1 MRILHVTGAYR
12 PRVGGI
18 EVFVEDLARRQVGA
32 GHEVTVL
39 TASPPSDSRPDAAGP
54 ARVVRTPLTVLHPLA
69 PPAARET
76 ALSGTYDLVHA
87 HLSVVSPF
95 ATAVARAAD
104 EAGIATVKTVHS
116 MWGGGGPAVRA
127 VRALAGWDQSAAVW
141 TTVSRAAAADMH
153 EVLRPGA
160 VVQVV
165 ANAVDV
171 SWWCP
176 GESPPSRPCVTFVS
190 VMRLAGRKRPLALV
204 GMLGRM
210 RKAVPETVAVRAVIV
225 GEGPLERRVRV
236 ELVRRGL
243 DDWVTMAGQR
253 SRTEIRGLFRAADV
267 YVAPAYR
274 ESFGIAALEA
284 RAAGLPVVAMQTGG
298 VGEFIDHGVEGLLC
312 RDDHEMALALT
323 ALAGDPGLRRALA
336 RHNAATPPTHD
347 WPRALAGFD
356 AAYAEARRQADIV
369 RQRRDVLVPTWSS
382 TSASNSGASS
392 ASTSLRRVGR

>member
-1 MRILHVTGAYR
+1 MRILHVTDAYR

-18 EVFVEDLARRQVGA
+18 EVFVEDLARRQAGA
-32 GHEVTVL
+32 GHQVTVL
-39 TASPPSDSRPDAAGP
+39 TASPSSDSRPDDAGP
-54 ARVVRTPLTVLHPLA
+54 ARVVRTPLSVLHPLA

-76 ALSGTYDLVHA
+76 ALSGAYDVVHA

-95 ATAVARAAD
+95 ATAVARAAE

-116 MWGGGGPAVRA
+116 MWGGRGPAVRA
-127 VRALAGWDQSAAVW
+127 VRALAGWDRSAAVW

-153 EVLRPGA
+153 EVLCSRA
-160 VVQVV
+160 VVHVV

-176 GESPPSRPCVTFVS
+176 SEPPPSRPCVTFAS

-204 GMLGRM
+204 DLLERM
-210 RKAVPETVAVRAVIV
+210 RIAVPDTVAVRAVIV
-225 GEGPLERRVRV
+225 GEGPLERRVRA

-267 YVAPAYR
+267 YVAPAYQ

-356 AAYAEARRQADIV
+356 TAYAEARRQVDTV
-369 RQRRDVLVPTWSS
+369 RQRGDVLVLRSS
-382 TSASNSGASS
+382 TSASNIGAGS